1 MLENKYQAID
11 VKFLPHNYHTAKR
24 ISIHS
29 MFQLHS
35 SLGDLAIEKGN
46 FRNLSRS
53 AFNAH
58 PPFGS
63 IPASNQMG
71 RGDAEDCRRRGGE
84 WLVRDSWRAGVRNE
98 SLVKPGLRAY
108 MGAKPLLIRRA
119 KNDNNYNGRRRGP
132 VIKVRELRSRSRD
145 GMLGS

>member
-71 RGDAEDCRRRGGE
+71 GMQKIAEE
-84 WLVRDSWRAGVRNE
+84 EEE
-98 SLVKPGLRAY
+98 SDWCATPEEPESV
-108 MGAKPLLIRRA
+108 M
-119 KNDNNYNGRRRGP
+119 
-132 VIKVRELRSRSRD
+132 SH
-145 GMLGS
+145 